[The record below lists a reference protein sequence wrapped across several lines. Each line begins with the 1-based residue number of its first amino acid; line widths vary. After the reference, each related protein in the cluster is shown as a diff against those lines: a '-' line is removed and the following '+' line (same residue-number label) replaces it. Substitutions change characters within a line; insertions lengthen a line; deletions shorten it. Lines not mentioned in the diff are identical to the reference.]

1 MNSSFRINLLQCN
14 YQETFSVLFPCIQKK
29 TNYITV
35 SARSK
40 TYNVTSDYIHLEA
53 GEEIIGVHY
62 NGTVN
67 ITTIRR
73 EIQAGSSTV
82 PAGVTTTGGMNIIGL
97 IVFSIVFG
105 VVLARLRDKGRPL
118 VEFFSAL
125 NEAIMMIVFFEMW

>member
-14 YQETFSVLFPCIQKK
+14 YQETFSVLFPCKQKK
-29 TNYITV
+29 TNYNTV

-40 TYNVTSDYIHLEA
+40 TYNVTSDYIHLEI

>member
-1 MNSSFRINLLQCN
+1 MNSSLRINLLQCN
-14 YQETFSVLFPCIQKK
+14 YQETFSVLFPCKQKK

-40 TYNVTSDYIHLEA
+40 TYNVTSDYIHLET
-53 GEEIIGVHY
+53 GEEIIGIHY

>member
-1 MNSSFRINLLQCN
+1 M
-14 YQETFSVLFPCIQKK
+14 
-29 TNYITV
+29 
-35 SARSK
+35 
-40 TYNVTSDYIHLEA
+40 
-53 GEEIIGVHY
+53 
-62 NGTVN
+62 
-67 ITTIRR
+67 
-73 EIQAGSSTV
+73 